1 MHFIMTL
8 SLRGWLSCLAVA
20 ALATAGLPLPASAY
34 DLQYRQNN
42 TNFSAA
48 DLRRIFNSGL
58 PTSYDRVF
66 LEQQWTTYLLLDSH
80 PDKGQVAITLG
91 LSPRLGASR
100 ALLPVATYSVIEP
113 IPGTT
118 QQWQR
123 LLSALANAYANS
135 VLSNSGRL
143 LNQR

>member
-1 MHFIMTL
+1 MMLPFRALL
-8 SLRGWLSCLAVA
+8 SSLAAASLAV
-20 ALATAGLPLPASAY
+20 AGLPLSASAY

-48 DLRRIFNSGL
+48 DLQRIFNNGL
-58 PTSYDRVF
+58 PPTYDRVF
-66 LEQQWTTYLLLDSH
+66 PEQQWTTYLLLDSH

-91 LSPRLGASR
+91 LSPRVGASR
-100 ALLPVATYSVIEP
+100 ALLPIATYSVIEP
-113 IPGTT
+113 IPSTT
-118 QQWQR
+118 SQWQR

-135 VLSNSGRL
+135 VLSSRARL